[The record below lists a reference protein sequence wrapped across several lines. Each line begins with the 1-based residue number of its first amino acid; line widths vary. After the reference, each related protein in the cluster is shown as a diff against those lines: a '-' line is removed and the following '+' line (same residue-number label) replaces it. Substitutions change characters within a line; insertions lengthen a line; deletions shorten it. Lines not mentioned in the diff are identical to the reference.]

1 MKIYPRLLLLLLFT
15 APLTNVQAQA
25 VGTLFTTPGERMQLD
40 ELRRQYMRE
49 QAGGFDIDQ
58 EIAPPTQ
65 PEAAPPPQILF
76 HLSGIMSRSDG
87 TRTIWLNGEAM
98 TAEAL
103 PEGFS
108 LTEDGRGLRIS
119 TRDNTHTLY
128 PGQTIDLQSGS
139 REEAFETDD
148 NRQTEDENGAPT
160 GP

>member
-1 MKIYPRLLLLLLFT
+1 MKMFPHLLLLLICT
-15 APLTNVQAQA
+15 APLVRIQAQEL
-25 VGTLFTTPGERMQLD
+25 GTLFTTPGERMQLD

-58 EIAPPTQ
+58 EIAPPPQ

-87 TRTIWLNGEAM
+87 TSTIWLNGETL
-98 TAEAL
+98 TAETL

-108 LTEDGRGLRIS
+108 LTNDGRGLRIS

-139 REEAFETDD
+139 LQEAFDTND
-148 NRQTEDENGAPT
+148 NIPTEDETGATEP
-160 GP
+160 